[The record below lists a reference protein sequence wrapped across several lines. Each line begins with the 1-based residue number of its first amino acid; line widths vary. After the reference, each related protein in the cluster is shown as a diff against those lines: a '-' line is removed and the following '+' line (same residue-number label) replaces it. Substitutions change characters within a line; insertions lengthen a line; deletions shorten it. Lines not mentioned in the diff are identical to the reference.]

1 VNEEMYSKIEE
12 PKRCISEKA
21 MKVWRISE
29 SLINMGILVVLCIV
43 FYLDVYFEWKYWIGW
58 IIIGLLG
65 MTVLS
70 AIWGTFIEPSLKQK
84 YWRYDVDEEFI
95 QLKSGIWNKKH
106 QLIPMTKVQSVELV
120 QGPLLRKFQLY
131 SISVGTMGSNHKI
144 PAIPQEEARE
154 LRDQIAHYAKIKEV
168 E

>member
-1 VNEEMYSKIEE
+1 MYTKIEE

-29 SLINMGILVVLCIV
+29 FLINVGILVVLGIV
-43 FYLDVYFEWKYWIGW
+43 FYLDIYFEWKYWIGW

-65 MTVLS
+65 LTVLS
-70 AIWGTFIEPSLKQK
+70 AIWGIIIEPSLKQK

-106 QLIPMTKVQSVELV
+106 QLIPMTKVQSVELI
-120 QGPLLRKFQLY
+120 QGPLLRKYQLY
-131 SISVGTMGSNHKI
+131 SISVGTMGSSHKI

>member
-1 VNEEMYSKIEE
+1 MYTKIEE
-12 PKRCISEKA
+12 PNRCISEKA

-29 SLINMGILVVLCIV
+29 ALLNGGILVVLGIV
-43 FYLDVYFEWKYWIGW
+43 YYLDVYFDWKYWIGW

-65 MTVLS
+65 LTVLS
-70 AIWGTFIEPSLKQK
+70 AIWGIILEPSLKQK

-95 QLKSGIWNKKH
+95 QLKSGIWNKQH
-106 QLIPMTKVQSVELV
+106 QLIPMTKVQSVELI
-120 QGPLLRKFQLY
+120 QGPLLRKYELY
-131 SISVGTMGSNHKI
+131 SISVGTMGSSHKI

>member
-1 VNEEMYSKIEE
+1 MKKMYSEIEE

-29 SLINMGILVVLCIV
+29 TLINMGILVVLGIV
-43 FYLDVYFEWKYWIGW
+43 FYLDVYFEWKKWIGW

-65 MTVLS
+65 LTVLS
-70 AIWGTFIEPSLKQK
+70 AIWGIIIEPSLKQK

-106 QLIPMTKVQSVELV
+106 QLIPMTKVQSVELI
-120 QGPLLRKFQLY
+120 QGPLLRKYQLY
-131 SISVGTMGSNHKI
+131 SISVGTMGSSHEI
-144 PAIPQEEARE
+144 PAIPQEEAQK

>member
-1 VNEEMYSKIEE
+1 MYSKIEE

-70 AIWGTFIEPSLKQK
+70 AIWGIFIEPSLKQK

>member
-1 VNEEMYSKIEE
+1 MYSKIEE

-29 SLINMGILVVLCIV
+29 SLINMGVLVVLCIV

-70 AIWGTFIEPSLKQK
+70 AIWGIFIEPSLKQK

-95 QLKSGIWNKKH
+95 QLKSGIWNRKH

-131 SISVGTMGSNHKI
+131 SISVGTMGSSHKI

>member
-1 VNEEMYSKIEE
+1 MYSKIEE

-70 AIWGTFIEPSLKQK
+70 AIWGIFIEPSLKQK

-131 SISVGTMGSNHKI
+131 SISVGTMGSSHKI